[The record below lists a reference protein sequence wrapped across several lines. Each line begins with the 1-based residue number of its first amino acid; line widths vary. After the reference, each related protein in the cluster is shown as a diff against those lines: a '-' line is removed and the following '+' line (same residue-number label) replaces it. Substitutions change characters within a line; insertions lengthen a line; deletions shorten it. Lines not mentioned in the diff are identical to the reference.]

1 MATVAMIV
9 GGAVVNALAFSGSNY
24 LFSKMDKSRHEE
36 AMTKLAAAKNEWEK
50 RRTQRLD
57 FLNEQLKRQNH
68 SMKTFADVN
77 QAMHEYSIV
86 FGKTMSPLPEEPTL
100 AEFYAPSQDGEII
113 FTILGMCAVVAV
125 AFKLKA

>member
-1 MATVAMIV
+1 MATLAMMV

-68 SMKTFADVN
+68 SIKTFGDVDE
-77 QAMHEYSIV
+77 AMHEYSIV
-86 FGKTMSPLPEEPTL
+86 FGKTLSPLPQPTL

-113 FTILGMCAVVAV
+113 FTILGMCVVIAVVY
-125 AFKLKA
+125 KLKA